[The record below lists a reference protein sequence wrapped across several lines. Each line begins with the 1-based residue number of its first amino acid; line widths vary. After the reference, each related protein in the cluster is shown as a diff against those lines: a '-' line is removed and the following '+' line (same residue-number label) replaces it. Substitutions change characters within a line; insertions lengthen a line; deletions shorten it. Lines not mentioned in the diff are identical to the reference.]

1 VSRRSDVAPAAKRGV
16 VGAMAMTG
24 MRRVTVGLGLVPKPP
39 PVEIATEGMPSLF
52 SRVPANLREEAVELA
67 HWGYGAAAGAAFGAL
82 PPVLRCHRWS
92 GPLYGLATWAFYE
105 AVVTPALGLSGP
117 KQRSTAERAAI
128 IADHLLYGAIVGA
141 RR

>member
-1 VSRRSDVAPAAKRGV
+1 VSRRSEIVPAAGRGV
-16 VGAMAMTG
+16 VAAMAMTG

-39 PVEIATEGMPSLF
+39 PVEIATEGVPSIF
-52 SRVPANLREEAVELA
+52 SLVPADLRGEAVELA

-82 PPVLRCHRWS
+82 PPFLRCHRWA
-92 GPLYGLATWAFYE
+92 GPLYGLANWTFFE
-105 AVVTPALGLSGP
+105 AVIAPALGLRGP
-117 KQRSTAERAAI
+117 EQRSAAERAAI